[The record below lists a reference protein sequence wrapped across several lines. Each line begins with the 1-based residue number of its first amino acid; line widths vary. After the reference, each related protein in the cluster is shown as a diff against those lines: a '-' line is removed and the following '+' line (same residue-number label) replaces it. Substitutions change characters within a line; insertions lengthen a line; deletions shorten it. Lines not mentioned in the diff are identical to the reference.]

1 MNIIVVGCGK
11 VGSMLASSLSRE
23 GHDVA
28 VVDRVEENFSLLDSD
43 FVGFTIP
50 GVPIDQDVL
59 KQAGI
64 EGCDAIC
71 AMTQDDNVN
80 IMVCQLAKELF
91 HVPIVLAR
99 TFDPRKRDTFRH
111 FGINTVCPTRLTVE
125 TVKAYLQG
133 ADEEKQ
139 ETFFSSTVSYRTMN
153 VSRGLVGKSVSN
165 VRCMEGE
172 VVFAVAHANG
182 TLTLAQDRHIDLQ
195 ESDHLIFAR
204 VID

>member
-71 AMTQDDNVN
+71 AMVWKNYEKKPQALT
-80 IMVCQLAKELF
+80 IK
-91 HVPIVLAR
+91 IS
-99 TFDPRKRDTFRH
+99 
-111 FGINTVCPTRLTVE
+111 RL
-125 TVKAYLQG
+125 
-133 ADEEKQ
+133 
-139 ETFFSSTVSYRTMN
+139 
-153 VSRGLVGKSVSN
+153 
-165 VRCMEGE
+165 
-172 VVFAVAHANG
+172 
-182 TLTLAQDRHIDLQ
+182 
-195 ESDHLIFAR
+195 
-204 VID
+204 